1 MAARKVVT
9 RATTKSAVEKKTEV
23 KAEAVKQEASVKAQA
38 AEAKTSAKAPA
49 KKAPAKKTPAKTQ
62 EIYLQFAGREILDK
76 DLMERVKTIWT
87 KDLGNKVRDLIKA
100 TYEKERTA
108 ATGCLKFSAAVP
120 FFFMA

>member
-23 KAEAVKQEASVKAQA
+23 KAEAVKQEASTKNQA

-62 EIYLQFAGREILDK
+62 RFICSSPEERDSGQRSHGKSENNLDK
-76 DLMERVKTIWT
+76 RSGQSSKRSCRCKNLCKT
-87 KDLGNKVRDLIKA
+87 
-100 TYEKERTA
+100 EECA
-108 ATGCLKFSAAVP
+108 AYYVINNDVTGSFEL
-120 FFFMA
+120 